1 MGDAVADELLLKAG
15 SIEITTRIARFGDI
29 TYQVAN
35 IGSVAVY
42 LQKRFN
48 PIAVVLFLATVAMG
62 IWAFNL
68 NAQHAPDTQVVA
80 GIAVTLAVAAFIVQ
94 SFWPKKLFTFVLKT
108 SSNDV
113 HKIVS
118 EDGEHL
124 SRLQSAIEGG
134 FVHYA
139 V

>member
-1 MGDAVADELLLKAG
+1 VADELLLKAG

-42 LQKRFN
+42 LQKQFN
-48 PIAVVLFLATVAMG
+48 PIAVVLFLAAVAMG

-68 NAQHAPDTQVVA
+68 NAQHASDTQVVT

-108 SSNDV
+108 SSNDI
-113 HKIVS
+113 HKIVF
-118 EDGEHL
+118 EDGEQL
-124 SRLQSAIEGG
+124 SRLQSAIEGA

-139 V
+139 A